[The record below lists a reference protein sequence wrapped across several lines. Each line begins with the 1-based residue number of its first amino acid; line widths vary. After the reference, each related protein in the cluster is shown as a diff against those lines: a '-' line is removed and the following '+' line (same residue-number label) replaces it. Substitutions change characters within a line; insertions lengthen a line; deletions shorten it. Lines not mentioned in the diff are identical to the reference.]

1 MPSPERGGDNK
12 MDHCVSV
19 LHKLCIYKKSGRLS
33 PLSGR
38 SAQIFSKNKVS
49 TSKNSNLPKSHDT
62 FKIMTSHVGDTVF
75 LGGIQF
81 IGLGLV

>member
-1 MPSPERGGDNK
+1 MYYISYVYIR
-12 MDHCVSV
+12 
-19 LHKLCIYKKSGRLS
+19 KSGDYHLS
-33 PLSGR
+33 VGDQHKYFL
-38 SAQIFSKNKVS
+38 KNLIVS